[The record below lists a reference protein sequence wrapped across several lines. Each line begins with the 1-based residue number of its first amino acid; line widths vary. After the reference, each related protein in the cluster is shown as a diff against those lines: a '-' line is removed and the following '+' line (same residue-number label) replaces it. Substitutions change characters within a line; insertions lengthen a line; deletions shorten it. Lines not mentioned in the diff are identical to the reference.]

1 MITIVLVLF
10 LLIGFLVA
18 DAMIDYIFV
27 ILYALAAT
35 AVTNNIIH
43 MIRYHKKHSVLCSS
57 DIISSLLYLLMAA
70 GTALVHYIYF

>member
-10 LLIGFLVA
+10 LLVGFIVA

-35 AVTNNIIH
+35 AITNNMIH
-43 MIRYHKKHSVLCSS
+43 MIRYHKKHGALCTS
-57 DIISSLLYLLMAA
+57 DITSSLLYLLMAA
-70 GTALVHYIYF
+70 GAALVHYIYF